1 MRTQTPYQFES
12 RPISDSGAKCL
23 TSVEVGSPDVQL
35 IQRFQEGDAEVFN
48 LLYRRHHD
56 RIYGVIC
63 SIVSNPEDALDITQ
77 DVFLKAYQ
85 GLGNFKRAAQF
96 YSWLYRITINRCIDF
111 MRREA
116 KHRAIGSDPVS
127 DAEFYPHEAAR
138 HLLSPSIAVEHEEFC
153 IYLRRAV
160 LQLTPSQRTVFLL
173 RYKEEL
179 TLKDIACRLGRS
191 IGTIKAH
198 LFHAH
203 RTLRHQLLPYFKFRL

>member
-1 MRTQTPYQFES
+1 
-12 RPISDSGAKCL
+12 
-23 TSVEVGSPDVQL
+23 
-35 IQRFQEGDAEVFN
+35 
-48 LLYRRHHD
+48 
-56 RIYGVIC
+56 
-63 SIVSNPEDALDITQ
+63 
-77 DVFLKAYQ
+77 
-85 GLGNFKRAAQF
+85 
-96 YSWLYRITINRCIDF
+96 

-116 KHRAIGSDPVS
+116 KHRAIGSDLVS
-127 DAEFYPHEAAR
+127 DDVFYPHEAAR

-153 IYLRRAV
+153 IYLHRAV

-191 IGTIKAH
+191 IGTVKAH